1 MKPIAFPMLGN
12 LISLIDISKTQP
24 IIPTREKNTE
34 IPNCL
39 KYLKMG
45 ASENPINK
53 SSPINNVITLFSF
66 KKSFANEITTNKAIT
81 GIIKKE
87 RIGVLLYPSE

>member
-1 MKPIAFPMLGN
+1 MFGDF
-12 LISLIDISKTQP
+12 ISLIDMSKIQP
-24 IIPTREKNTE
+24 IIPTRAKKLE

-45 ASENPINK
+45 ASKKPINK
-53 SSPINNVITLFSF
+53 NNPMNNVITLLSF